1 MKLDENSGGV
11 ITLKEAQDLVS
22 AFQTKNPDEKKAFF
36 VGGNHLKAILNQER
50 CIGIRVY
57 NAYDGTNKTNTI
69 VWIGV
74 DENGN
79 DIKDGVIVDKS
90 EVCPPICSLVNLL
103 D

>member
-36 VGGNHLKAILNQER
+36 VGGNHLKAILSQDG

-57 NAYDGTNKTNTI
+57 NAYDDENKSSTI
-69 VWIGV
+69 VLIGV
-74 DENGN
+74 DENEN
-79 DIKDGVIVDKS
+79 DMKEGVIVDRTAP
-90 EVCPPICSLVNLL
+90 CPPSCPKIGIL